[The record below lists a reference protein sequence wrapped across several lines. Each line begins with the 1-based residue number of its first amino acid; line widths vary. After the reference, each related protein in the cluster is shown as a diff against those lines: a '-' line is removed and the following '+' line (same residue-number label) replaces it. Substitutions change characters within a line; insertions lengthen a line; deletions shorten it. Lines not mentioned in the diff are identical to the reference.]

1 MSSFPWLSLMLF
13 LPLAGTILVAFAP
26 RNDEQLKRLG
36 LVVSFATFLVSLV
49 VFARFRSGEDGFQL
63 VERLEWVKEWGISYA
78 LGVDGISILLVMLT
92 AFLFPI
98 CFLASGR
105 VTKRVKE
112 YVIALLLTEF
122 ALIGVFLALDMIL
135 FYIFWEAVL
144 IPMYLLI
151 GIWGYD
157 RRIYATIKF
166 FLYTLAG
173 GLLML
178 IGIVAM
184 HIAVRNA
191 TGEATFL
198 YTELANVVPALA
210 FGTQAWLFASLA
222 IAFAVKVPIFPFHT
236 WLPDA
241 HTEAPTAGS
250 VILAGVLLKMGTY
263 AFIRFSIPLFPD
275 VAREAAPY
283 MMAAAVIGILY
294 GAAVS
299 AVQSDLKRLV
309 AYSSV
314 SHLGF
319 VVLGLFSFT
328 LTGMQGSMLQMVNH
342 GLSTGAL
349 FLLVGMLYER
359 RHTRAIEDFGGL
371 ASVAPLFSM
380 FFLVVAFSSL
390 GLPGLNGFVGEFFIL
405 MGSFEASRLAS
416 VLGTGGVVGAAV
428 YLLWAYQRTFHG
440 PVTNDENRVLK
451 DLTRRERLVLVP
463 LVAFIVLM
471 GVWPRPFLDRMEP
484 AVRRIVQT
492 VNPADLEE
500 RPAADRDASGTAPQG
515 AEH

>member
-1 MSSFPWLSLMLF
+1 MTDFPWLSVLVLT
-13 LPLAGTILVAFAP
+13 PLAGAIVLAIAP
-26 RNDEQLKRLG
+26 RDDRLMRIGG
-36 LVVSFATFLVSLV
+36 LAFSGVTFLVSLV
-49 VFARFRSGEDGFQL
+49 VFARFRVSEADFQL
-63 VERLEWVKEWGISYA
+63 VERVDWVKDWGISYH
-78 LGVDGISILLVMLT
+78 LGIDGISLLLVMLT
-92 AFLFPI
+92 ALLFPI
-98 CFLASGR
+98 CFLASGH
-105 VTKRVKE
+105 VTTRVKE
-112 YVIALLLTEF
+112 YVLALLLTEW
-122 ALIGVFLALDMIL
+122 AILGVFCALDMVL

-151 GIWGYD
+151 GVWGYD

-178 IGIVAM
+178 IGIVAL
-184 HIAVRNA
+184 HLGIRDA
-191 TGEATFL
+191 GGPATFSYL
-198 YTELANVVPALA
+198 EWLAATPQLAL
-210 FGTQAWLFASLA
+210 GLQAWLFA
-222 IAFAVKVPIFPFHT
+222 AFAVGFAIKVPMFPFHT

-263 AFIRFSIPLFPD
+263 GFIRFSIPLFPD
-275 VAREAAPY
+275 IAREAAPY
-283 MMAAAVIGILY
+283 MLVAAVIGILY

-319 VVLGLFSFT
+319 VVLGLFAFT
-328 LTGMQGSMLQMVNH
+328 LQGAQGSMLQMINH

-359 RHTRAIEDFGGL
+359 RHTRAIEDFGGI
-371 ASVAPLFSM
+371 ASVAPVYSGV
-380 FFLVVAFSSL
+380 FLIVALSSL

-405 MGSFEASRLAS
+405 SGAFEANRIIAI
-416 VLGTGGVVGAAV
+416 LGAGGVVGAAL

-440 PVTNDENRVLK
+440 PVTSDENRVLK
-451 DLTRRERLVLVP
+451 DLTRRERLVLAP
-463 LVAFIVLM
+463 LLALIVLI

-484 AVRRIVQT
+484 AVGKAIAA
-492 VNPADLEE
+492 VN
-500 RPAADRDASGTAPQG
+500 RSVVNTSGG
-515 AEH
+515 G

>member
-1 MSSFPWLSLMLF
+1 
-13 LPLAGTILVAFAP
+13 V
-26 RNDEQLKRLG
+26 
-36 LVVSFATFLVSLV
+36 
-49 VFARFRSGEDGFQL
+49 
-63 VERLEWVKEWGISYA
+63 
-78 LGVDGISILLVMLT
+78 LLT
-92 AFLFPI
+92 TFLFPI

-105 VTKRVKE
+105 VDKRVKE
-112 YVIALLLTEF
+112 YVIALLVTEW
-122 ALIGVFLALDMIL
+122 ALIGVFLAIDMIL

-178 IGIVAM
+178 VGIVAL
-184 HIAVRNA
+184 HIAVQNA
-191 TGEATFL
+191 TGNATFL
-198 YTELANVVPALA
+198 YTQLVEMAPALA

-275 VAREAAPY
+275 VAQKAAPY

-359 RHTRAIEDFGGL
+359 RHTRAIEDFGGI

-405 MGSFEASRLAS
+405 LGSFDASRLAS
-416 VLGTGGVVGAAV
+416 ILGTGGVVGAAV

-463 LVAFIVLM
+463 ILVFIVVI
-471 GVWPRPFLDRMEP
+471 GVWPRPFLDRIEP
-484 AVRRIVQT
+484 SVQKIVT
-492 VNPADLEE
+492 SLGVS
-500 RPAADRDASGTAPQG
+500 R
-515 AEH
+515 

>member
-1 MSSFPWLSLMLF
+1 MSSFPWLTLLLF
-13 LPLAGTILVAFAP
+13 LPLAGTALVAFAP
-26 RNDEQLKRLG
+26 RDDRQLRRLG
-36 LVVSFATFLVSLV
+36 GTVSFVTFLVSLV
-49 VFARFRSGEDGFQL
+49 MFARFKTGVSGFQM
-63 VERLEWVKEWGISYA
+63 VERLVWVKDWGISYH
-78 LGVDGISILLVMLT
+78 LGVDGISLFLVLLT
-92 AFLFPI
+92 TFLFPI
-98 CFLASGR
+98 CFLASGH
-105 VTKRVKE
+105 VNTRVKE
-112 YVIALLLTEF
+112 YVIALLLTEW
-122 ALIGVFLALDMIL
+122 ALIGVFLAMDMLL

-151 GIWGYD
+151 GIWGYE

-178 IGIVAM
+178 VGIVAL
-184 HIAVRNA
+184 HIAVRDA
-191 TGEATFL
+191 TGEATFS
-198 YTELANVVPALA
+198 YTQLLGMAPALA

-222 IAFAVKVPIFPFHT
+222 IAFAVKVPVFPFHT

-263 AFIRFSIPLFPD
+263 AFIRFSIPLFPE
-275 VAREAAPY
+275 VARKAAPF

-319 VVLGLFSFT
+319 VLLGLFSFT

-359 RHTRAIEDFGGL
+359 RHTRAIEDFGGI
-371 ASVAPLFSM
+371 ASVAPLYSM
-380 FFLVVAFSSL
+380 FFLIVALSSL

-405 MGSFEASRLAS
+405 LGSFDASRLAS
-416 VLGTGGVVGAAV
+416 ILATGGVVGSAI

-440 PVTNDENRVLK
+440 PITNDENRVFK

-463 LVAFIVLM
+463 LVAFILLI
-471 GVWPRPFLDRMEP
+471 GIWPRPFLDRMQP
-484 AVRRIVQT
+484 AVQKVVT
-492 VNPADLEE
+492 KM
-500 RPAADRDASGTAPQG
+500 QG
-515 AEH
+515 AAPRSPIDGGTR